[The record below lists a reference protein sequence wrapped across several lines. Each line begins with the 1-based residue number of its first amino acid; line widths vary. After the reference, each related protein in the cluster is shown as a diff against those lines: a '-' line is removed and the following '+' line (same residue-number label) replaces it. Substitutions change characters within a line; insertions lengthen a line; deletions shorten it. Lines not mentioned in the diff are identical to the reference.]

1 MSNLAG
7 MDFSEWLTADEMKQ
21 NGRGFALGNRA
32 TSHDGK
38 VYVFVKLGT
47 GGVTGDGYVCSFGN
61 DYTALMVDTD
71 TAGSIL
77 EGDWVGVAE
86 GAGAADDYGWLQI
99 WGPCGVR
106 TEQDALAN
114 KKLGPTADAGQLDD
128 AAATGI
134 FINGIHLGTATGAAD
149 AVNSTGFLNYPTL
162 EVQMEPET
170 A

>member
-1 MSNLAG
+1 MGYAVG
-7 MDFSEWLTADEMKQ
+7 MIFTDWLTADEMKQ
-21 NGRGFALGNRA
+21 SGRGFALGDRVE
-32 TSHDGK
+32 THDGK
-38 VYVFVKLGT
+38 VYVFVKLST

-61 DYTALMVDTD
+61 DYLALMTDTD
-71 TAGSIL
+71 VAGSIL

-86 GAGAADDYGWLQI
+86 GAGEADDYGWLQI
-99 WGPCGVR
+99 YGACGIR

-128 AAATGI
+128 AAAVGI
-134 FINGIHLGTATGAAD
+134 FINGIHLGTATGGAD
-149 AVNSTGFLNYPTL
+149 AVNTTGFLNFPTL